1 MLSFPRFPDKSMRTL
16 LTTGLLLSALLLAG
30 CRGMQSDKPPVH
42 PNLNM
47 DFQEKFEA
55 QEANPFFADNAAM
68 RKPVPGT
75 VARGLLKEDVALYE
89 GRTEDGA
96 YVDRIP
102 MEINR
107 ALVERGQERY
117 NIYCAVCHG
126 QSGDGQGVIMRGD
139 YGYTP
144 ATSYHGDRLRTIE
157 DGYMYDVITNG
168 IRNMPGYAQQIPV
181 RDRWAIVAYI
191 RALQLN
197 QNAGE
202 GDVPESIIAR
212 VQEQGDANIEGG
224 RTPSN

>member
-1 MLSFPRFPDKSMRTL
+1 MRTL
-16 LTTGLLLSALLLAG
+16 LTTGLLMGVLLLAG

-47 DFQEKFEA
+47 DFQEKFQA

-75 VARGLLKEDVALYE
+75 VARGLLKEDASLYE
-89 GRTEDGA
+89 GRTEEGS
-96 YVDRIP
+96 YVEKSP
-102 MEINR
+102 MPINR

-117 NIYCAVCHG
+117 NIYCTVCHG
-126 QSGDGQGVIMRGD
+126 QAGNGQGVIMRGD

-144 ATSYHGDRLRTIE
+144 ATSYHSERLRDIE
-157 DGYMYDVITNG
+157 DGYLYDVITNG
-168 IRNMPGYAQQIPV
+168 VRNMPGYAQQIPV

-202 GDVPESIIAR
+202 GDVPESVIANI
-212 VQEQGDANIEGG
+212 QAQSDANVGGG
-224 RTPSN
+224 RNPSN